1 MLISFCIVLAW
12 MKSILKAEDA
22 DSSCP
27 RKFFSK
33 PQNAT
38 NTNNPGSNATNSNN
52 PGSKTTNSYN
62 SGSSTSNGKEKAA

>member
-1 MLISFCIVLAW
+1 

-38 NTNNPGSNATNSNN
+38 NSNNTGSNATN
-52 PGSKTTNSYN
+52 TN
-62 SGSSTSNGKEKAA
+62 KLAAKQYQ

>member
-1 MLISFCIVLAW
+1 MVITLFIVLAW

-38 NTNNPGSNATNSNN
+38 NTNNPGSE
-52 PGSKTTNSYN
+52 TTNSYN
-62 SGSSTSNGKEKAA
+62 SGSSTTNGKEKGA

>member
-1 MLISFCIVLAW
+1 

-38 NTNNPGSNATNSNN
+38 NSNNPGSNATNSNN
-52 PGSKTTNSYN
+52 PRSNATNTNNPGSNASKTN
-62 SGSSTSNGKEKAA
+62 KLAAKQYQ

>member
-1 MLISFCIVLAW
+1 

-38 NTNNPGSNATNSNN
+38 NSNNPGSNATN
-52 PGSKTTNSYN
+52 TN
-62 SGSSTSNGKEKAA
+62 KLAAKQYQ